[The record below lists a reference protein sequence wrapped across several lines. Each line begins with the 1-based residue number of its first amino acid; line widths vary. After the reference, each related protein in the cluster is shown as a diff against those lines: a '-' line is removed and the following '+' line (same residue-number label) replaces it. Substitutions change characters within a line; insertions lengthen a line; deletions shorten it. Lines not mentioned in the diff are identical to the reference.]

1 MFGTHIALGLGMSNA
16 TTKGD
21 AMHTQINLDRF
32 HEELTKHYTDLFAA
46 DPEYAYSASRT
57 TPAELAR
64 KMTLGL
70 DNGTADKD
78 GEGVRRTCKALGINH
93 TYKAIR
99 AFLTAQ

>member
-1 MFGTHIALGLGMSNA
+1 
-16 TTKGD
+16 
-21 AMHTQINLDRF
+21 MHTQINLDRF
-32 HEELTKHYTDLFAA
+32 HEELTKHYTDLFAT

-78 GEGVRRTCKALGINH
+78 GEGVRRTCKALGINR